1 MRPGRE
7 LDTLIAKHVFNHE
20 VIIKRKIPTEVT
32 PAGERPLRE
41 YSKEIGAAFDVA
53 KKMNISLIP
62 IEGGSWFALAG
73 GKDGFTSPA
82 DFIKYLGTGD
92 FANAGAAVTEDAPL
106 AICLAGIK
114 AVESRLAAQ
123 MNKQNEESEESK
135 DMDIS
140 GEDSESPKH

>member
-7 LDTLIAKHVFNHE
+7 LDTLIAKHVFGHE

-32 PAGERPLRE
+32 PVGERPLRE

-73 GKDGFTSPA
+73 GKEGFTSPG
-82 DFIKYLGTGD
+82 DFIKYLSVGD
-92 FANAGAAVTEDAPL
+92 FANAGAAVTDSAPL

-123 MNKQNEESEESK
+123 MADQEAQAGDTDSNSDAES
-135 DMDIS
+135 
-140 GEDSESPKH
+140 DSQSPKH